1 MGAEKPEHAGSVWT
15 FSVGDLAGK
24 VRVSV
29 CRTDDSILRSKIEPI
44 SVTYETNKSK
54 SSYL

>member
-15 FSVGDLAGK
+15 FSRGNLAGK
-24 VRVSV
+24 VRGLV
-29 CRTDDSILRSKIEPI
+29 CRTGDGILRLKIEPI

>member
-29 CRTDDSILRSKIEPI
+29 CRTDDRILRSKIEPI

>member
-1 MGAEKPEHAGSVWT
+1 MGAYKPEHAGSVWT
-15 FSVGDLAGK
+15 FSVGNLVGK

-29 CRTDDSILRSKIEPI
+29 CRTGNGILRLKIEPI
-44 SVTYETNKSK
+44 SLTYETNKSK

>member
-15 FSVGDLAGK
+15 FSVGNLVGK

-29 CRTDDSILRSKIEPI
+29 CRTGNGILRLKIEPI
-44 SVTYETNKSK
+44 IVTYETNKSK